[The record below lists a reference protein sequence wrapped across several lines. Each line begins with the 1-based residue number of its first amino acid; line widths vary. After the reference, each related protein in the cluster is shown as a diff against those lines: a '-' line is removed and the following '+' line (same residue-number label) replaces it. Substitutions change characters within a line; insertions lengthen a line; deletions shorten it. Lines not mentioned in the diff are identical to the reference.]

1 MLAIASQRRWN
12 ADLAHRLESRTGH
25 RFVSIGTKAELT
37 AESLARLGVT
47 RVFLPHWSH
56 LIPADVFDQFECII
70 FHMTDLPFGR
80 GGSPL
85 QNLIVR
91 GHSDTMIT
99 ALRCTQELD
108 AGPVY
113 LKHPL
118 SLHGSAEEI
127 FRRADCTIEEM
138 IVTIIETNPVPAPQV
153 GEVVTF
159 ARRRPDD
166 GNWGECHSLDQ
177 VYDMIRMLD
186 ADGYPNAFI
195 DVGEFR
201 VLFSRAARTADG
213 VTADVRIIARP
224 FPSA

>member
-1 MLAIASQRRWN
+1 
-12 ADLAHRLESRTGH
+12 
-25 RFVSIGTKAELT
+25 
-37 AESLARLGVT
+37 
-47 RVFLPHWSH
+47 
-56 LIPADVFDQFECII
+56 
-70 FHMTDLPFGR
+70 
-80 GGSPL
+80 
-85 QNLIVR
+85 
-91 GHSDTMIT
+91 
-99 ALRCTQELD
+99 
-108 AGPVY
+108 
-113 LKHPL
+113 
-118 SLHGSAEEI
+118 
-127 FRRADCTIEEM
+127 
-138 IVTIIETNPVPAPQV
+138 
-153 GEVVTF
+153 VVTF